1 MRIFLDENVPVQIA
15 NALSGHEISSVWKEQ
30 LDGITNGK
38 LLHYVEQRFELLIT
52 ADANM
57 LSQNAFFGRAFS
69 VIVLPTN
76 SLPRLLG
83 NIPAIQQTVMDIERL
98 DHRVAVRIS
107 WNGMR
112 TMKRLDRID
121 AAEIA
126 MSRVS
131 TFN

>member
-38 LLHYVEQRFELLIT
+38 LLQFIEQKFDLLIT

-57 LSQNAFFGRAFS
+57 LSQNTFLGRAFS

-83 NIPAIQQTVMDIERL
+83 NIPAILQTVMDIEPL
-98 DHRVAVRIS
+98 DYRVAVSIS
-107 WNGMR
+107 WSGAR
-112 TMKRLDRID
+112 TMKRLDRVD
-121 AAEIA
+121 AAETVL
-126 MSRVS
+126 SKVS
-131 TFN
+131 AFN

>member
-38 LLHYVEQRFELLIT
+38 LLLYIEQRFDLLIT

-57 LSQNAFFGRAFS
+57 LSQNTFLARAIS

-76 SLPRLLG
+76 SLSRLLG
-83 NIPAIQQTVMDIERL
+83 NIPAIQQTVMDIEPL

-112 TMKRLDRID
+112 TMKRLDHVD
-121 AAEIA
+121 AVEIA
-126 MSRVS
+126 LSRVS
-131 TFN
+131 AFN